1 MRDRLVG
8 TALFSTLRG
17 MAGVALVAALA
28 GCSFTSPD
36 AATGSQFVGIDGVS
50 APEARRIAKEA
61 YVYGYPMVA
70 SYQALYATNIDS
82 ASPQYRGP
90 FNTLDAVA
98 RVYTPEDAGIA
109 APNLDVATSSAVLD
123 LRAEPVVVSVPPM
136 DSRRY
141 FALQLTDLYGQNF
154 AYIGSRATGNGGGH
168 FLIAGPRWKGTAP
181 KHVAKVIVAETE
193 LVTLSGRTLMYSAS
207 DLANVK
213 RIQAGYKLQPL
224 SAFLKKAA
232 PPAPAPVAWIAPE
245 APAQMRSSLEFYNQL
260 AFLLQFAPV
269 EHSEKTLRRRLDSL
283 RIRPGEPVVTDRM
296 NPRLR
301 QMMQEGMHDGQ
312 NDIDKR
318 RVALA
323 GKTDTL
329 FADRRTFKNDYLAR
343 ATGAQVDLGGSSR
356 EEALAPAIDQDSAG
370 QPLDGA
376 RAYTL
381 RFAPKSLPPVNA
393 YWSVTLYQLPGQA
406 LVANA
411 AKRYTINAA
420 TLSSLKRDR
429 DGGVTLTL
437 QPTSPG
443 KGQEANWLPTPPG
456 PFRVAMRYYWPK
468 PALLDGSWQTP
479 SLQRV
484 AQ

>member
-1 MRDRLVG
+1 M
-8 TALFSTLRG
+8 
-17 MAGVALVAALA
+17 
-28 GCSFTSPD
+28 
-36 AATGSQFVGIDGVS
+36 
-50 APEARRIAKEA
+50 
-61 YVYGYPMVA
+61 
-70 SYQALYATNIDS
+70 
-82 ASPQYRGP
+82 
-90 FNTLDAVA
+90 
-98 RVYTPEDAGIA
+98 
-109 APNLDVATSSAVLD
+109 
-123 LRAEPVVVSVPPM
+123 
-136 DSRRY
+136 
-141 FALQLTDLYGQNF
+141 
-154 AYIGSRATGNGGGH
+154 
-168 FLIAGPRWKGTAP
+168 
-181 KHVAKVIVAETE
+181 AETE
-193 LVTLSGRTLMYSAS
+193 LVTLSGRTLLYSAS

-283 RIRPGEPVVTDRM
+283 RIRPGEPAVTDRM

-329 FADRRTFKNDYLAR
+329 FADRRTFRNDYLAR
-343 ATGAQVDLGGSSR
+343 AAGAQVDLGGSSR
-356 EEALAPAIDQDSAG
+356 EEALAPVIEQDSAG
-370 QPLDGA
+370 QPLDGT

-393 YWSVTLYQLPGQA
+393 YWSVTLYQLPGQT

-429 DGGVTLTL
+429 DGGVTLAL
-437 QPTSPG
+437 QSASPG

-456 PFRVAMRYYWPK
+456 PFMVAMRYYWPK